1 MDLQDKGVIDNG
13 CSRHMTENMSYLTYY
28 EEIDRGYV
36 AFGGNP
42 KGGKITGKCTIKTV
56 VTNDFSRFTWA
67 FFLATKDETSSILKS
82 FTTGI
87 ENLVDHKVKT
97 LGGREGES
105 FWEGGDDFRVDVLRF
120 HTCLTDILG
129 FLEKLEW
136 WFEQDIDKEEERFE
150 GDEDGGE
157 V

>member
-1 MDLQDKGVIDNG
+1 MTPRFLVVRLRSNLLRPYSSPSID
-13 CSRHMTENMSYLTYY
+13 
-28 EEIDRGYV
+28 
-36 AFGGNP
+36 
-42 KGGKITGKCTIKTV
+42 
-56 VTNDFSRFTWA
+56 SRFHYVNK
-67 FFLATKDETSSILKS
+67 LPVGGE
-82 FTTGI
+82 
-87 ENLVDHKVKT
+87 T
-97 LGGREGES
+97 LGGRGGES
-105 FWEGGDDFRVDVLRF
+105 FWEGGDDFGVDVLRF